1 MDFQIK
7 IRFYR
12 KGIPVYMRTAHTICI
27 SFFYLLTLCQS
38 KRPTQKEPNA
48 DTETI
53 SKVTASKTPLPVAKI
68 QDSISIN
75 ESQATQALEWTA
87 INTDFMTNCLNPF
100 LASIRIKS
108 DCTECD
114 KIMFNFSFVIDGKGK
129 IQTVSKESEN
139 ISCIRMSETDQK
151 KLEKEI
157 LIYMKKLVLP
167 ASFYKTIYKGNLG
180 FIRKC

>member
-1 MDFQIK
+1 MGCQIK
-7 IRFYR
+7 LRFYR
-12 KGIPVYMRTAHTICI
+12 KGVRAVGAFCI
-27 SFFYLLTLCQS
+27 SFFYLLTLCQC

-87 INTDFMTNCLNPF
+87 INTDFIANCLNPF
-100 LASIRIKS
+100 LASKRIKS
-108 DCTECD
+108 DCTDCD
-114 KIMFNFSFVIDGKGK
+114 KIMFSFSFVVDGKGK
-129 IQTVSKESEN
+129 IQTILKEGEN
-139 ISCIRMSETDQK
+139 ISCIRISKTDQK